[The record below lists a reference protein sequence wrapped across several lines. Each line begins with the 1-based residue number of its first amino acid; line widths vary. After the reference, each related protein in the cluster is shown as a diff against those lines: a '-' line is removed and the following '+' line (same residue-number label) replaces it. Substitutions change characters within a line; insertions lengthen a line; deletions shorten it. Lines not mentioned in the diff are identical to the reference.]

1 MTPNP
6 TPITAEE
13 LADLIGELDGAT
25 AAHVLA
31 LEPTFDEVAEALDA
45 IEAELADGGATHV
58 SSSAKVVELR
68 EILEDLA
75 LDPDQGFDG
84 HEYAV
89 MV

>member
-1 MTPNP
+1 MTSNP

-13 LADLIGELDGAT
+13 LVDLVGEIDGEI
-25 AAHVLA
+25 AARVLA
-31 LEPTFDEVAEALDA
+31 LAPTFDEVAEALA
-45 IEAELADGGATHV
+45 TIEDELAAGGPAHV

-68 EILEDLA
+68 EIFEDLA